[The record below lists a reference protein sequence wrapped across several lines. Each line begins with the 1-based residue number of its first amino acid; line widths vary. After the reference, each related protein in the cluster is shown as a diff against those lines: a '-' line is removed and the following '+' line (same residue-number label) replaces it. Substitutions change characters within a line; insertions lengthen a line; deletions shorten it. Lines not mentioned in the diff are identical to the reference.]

1 MEARMKAKMQFVA
14 MALLSISYFL
24 PAHADLVLTAPPR
37 ESAARGAE
45 LYGPLAQVL
54 TIQLGQTVVYERARD
69 WIEYTTNMK
78 RDSYDIIFDGAH
90 FAAWR
95 MKHLGHAPVA
105 KLPGE
110 LTFLVVTHKADP
122 SVTRLRDLIQGQLC
136 SQASP
141 NLGTM
146 AVLAAFSNPII
157 QPDLYEVANANDVY
171 EAFKS
176 GKCKAA
182 VFQDKYMHRLPD
194 EEKSKLRV
202 LYSSSHY
209 PDQTVT
215 VSKRVTD
222 RQRAVLTE
230 LLTRPSG
237 IAATQELLK
246 QFTKQAKRF
255 DSVRPMEFAGMEALL
270 EGVLWGW

>member
-1 MEARMKAKMQFVA
+1 MNTKTNLVA
-14 MALLSISYFL
+14 LALLSINFFSPVF
-24 PAHADLVLTAPPR
+24 ADLVLTAPPR
-37 ESAARGAE
+37 ESVARGEE

-54 TIQLGQTVVYERARD
+54 TLQLGQTVVYERARD
-69 WIEYTTNMK
+69 WIEYATNMK
-78 RDSYDIIFDGAH
+78 SDLYDIIFDGAH

-110 LTFLVVTHKADP
+110 LTFLVVGRKADP
-122 SVTRLRDLIQGQLC
+122 SLRQLRDLVQGPLC

-146 AVLAAFSNPII
+146 AVLAAFPNPII
-157 QPDLYEVANANDVY
+157 QPDLYEVATANDVY

-182 VFQDKYMHRLPD
+182 IFQDKYMNRLSDD
-194 EEKSKLRV
+194 EKATLKV
-202 LYSSSHY
+202 LFSSSRY

-246 QFTKQAKRF
+246 QFSKQAKRF
-255 DSVRPMEFAGMEALL
+255 DAVRAQELVGMEGLL
-270 EGVLWGW
+270 EGVVWGW

>member
-1 MEARMKAKMQFVA
+1 MNTKIYFVA
-14 MALLSISYFL
+14 LTLFIVTPFSTT
-24 PAHADLVLTAPPR
+24 HADLVLTAPPR
-37 ESAARGAE
+37 ESAARGEE

-54 TIQLGQTVVYERARD
+54 TMQLGQTVVYERARD
-69 WIEYTTNMK
+69 WIEYATHMK
-78 RDSYDIIFDGAH
+78 ADAYDIIFDGAH

-95 MKHLGHAPVA
+95 IKHLGHAPVA

-110 LTFLVVTHKADP
+110 LTFVVVSHKNDP
-122 SVTRLRDLIQGQLC
+122 SLTRLRDLIQGQVC

-146 AVLAAFSNPII
+146 AVLAAFNNPLI

-171 EAFKS
+171 EAFKA

-182 VFQDKYMHRLPD
+182 VFQDKYMNRLS
-194 EEKSKLRV
+194 EAEKANLRV
-202 LYSSSHY
+202 LYSSGHY

-215 VSKRVTD
+215 VSRRVTD

-255 DSVRPMEFAGMEALL
+255 DPVRPKEFAGMEALL

>member
-1 MEARMKAKMQFVA
+1 MEAKSRAVF
-14 MALLSISYFL
+14 SIFFCILFSL
-24 PAHADLVLTAPPR
+24 PAAADLILTSPPR
-37 ESAARGAE
+37 ESAARGEE
-45 LYGPLAQVL
+45 LYGPLAQLL
-54 TIQLGQTVVYERARD
+54 TVQLGQPVVYEHARD
-69 WIEYTTNMK
+69 WIEYSTRMK
-78 RDSYDIIFDGAH
+78 QDKYDIVFDGPH

-95 MKHLGHAPVA
+95 MKHLGHTPVA

-110 LTFLVVTHKADP
+110 LSFVVVSRKEDRTQN
-122 SVTRLRDLIQGQLC
+122 RMRDLISAPLC
-136 SQASP
+136 AQASP

-146 AVLAAFSNPII
+146 AVLAQFTNPLI
-157 QPDLYEVANANDVY
+157 QPDLYEVSNINEVY
-171 EAFKS
+171 ELFKS

-182 VFQDKYMHRLPD
+182 VFQDKFLNKLPI
-194 EEKSKLRV
+194 EEKTKLKIMFN
-202 LYSSSHY
+202 SSRY
-209 PDQTVT
+209 PDQTIT

-246 QFTKQAKRF
+246 QYTKQAKRF
-255 DSVRPMEFAGMEALL
+255 DPVRPQEFAGLETLL

>member
-1 MEARMKAKMQFVA
+1 MSVKIK
-14 MALLSISYFL
+14 
-24 PAHADLVLTAPPR
+24 LVVCASPPR
-37 ESAARGAE
+37 ETAARGEE
-45 LYGPLAQVL
+45 LYAPLAQL
-54 TIQLGQTVVYERARD
+54 LSDQLGVPVVYKRARD
-69 WIEYTTNMK
+69 WIEYSTSMK
-78 RDSYDIIFDGAH
+78 QDKYDIIFDGPH

-95 MKHLGHAPVA
+95 MKHLGHTPVA

-110 LTFLVVTHKADP
+110 LSFVVVSYKDDKKHN
-122 SVTRLRDLIQGQLC
+122 RMRDLINGPLC
-136 SQASP
+136 ALASP

-146 AVLAAFSNPII
+146 AVLAQFTNPLI
-157 QPDLYEVANANDVY
+157 QPDLYEVSNITEVY
-171 EAFKS
+171 EKFKS

-182 VFQDKYMHRLPD
+182 VFQDKFFNKLPV
-194 EEKSKLRV
+194 EEKAHLKVMFTSG
-202 LYSSSHY
+202 HF

-246 QFTKQAKRF
+246 QYTKQAKRF
-255 DSVRPMEFAGMEALL
+255 DSANPQEFTGLEALL

>member
-1 MEARMKAKMQFVA
+1 MKTKMRFVA
-14 MALLSISYFL
+14 FSLLSLGYLL
-24 PAHADLVLTAPPR
+24 PARADLVLTAPPR
-37 ESAARGAE
+37 ESVARGAE

-54 TIQLGQTVVYERARD
+54 TTQLGQTVVYERARD
-69 WIEYTTNMK
+69 WIEYATNMK
-78 RDSYDIIFDGAH
+78 GDAYDIVFDGAH

-110 LTFLVVTHKADP
+110 LTFLVVSRKDDP
-122 SVTRLRDLIQGQLC
+122 SQTRLRDLIQGPLC
-136 SQASP
+136 AQASP

-146 AVLAAFSNPII
+146 AILAQFTNPLI

-171 EAFKS
+171 ENFKS

-182 VFQDKYMHRLPD
+182 VFQDKYMNRLSD
-194 EEKSKLRV
+194 EEKAKLKV
-202 LYSSSHY
+202 VFSSSRY

-230 LLTRPSG
+230 LLTRPAG

-255 DSVRPMEFAGMEALL
+255 DAVKPKEFAGMEALL

>member
-1 MEARMKAKMQFVA
+1 MDIKL
-14 MALLSISYFL
+14 ALVGYAVFSLVFSL
-24 PAHADLVLTAPPR
+24 PATADLVLTSPPR
-37 ESAARGAE
+37 ESAARSEE
-45 LYGPLAQVL
+45 LYGPLAQLL
-54 TIQLGQTVVYERARD
+54 TEQLGVAVVYARARD
-69 WIEYTTNMK
+69 WIEYSSNMK
-78 RDSYDIIFDGAH
+78 RDKYDIIFDGPH

-95 MKHLGHAPVA
+95 MKHLGHTPVA

-110 LTFLVVTHKADP
+110 LSFVVVSHKDDKTQ
-122 SVTRLRDLIQGQLC
+122 TRMRDLISAPLC
-136 SQASP
+136 AQASP

-146 AVLAAFSNPII
+146 AVLAQFTNPLI
-157 QPDLYEVANANDVY
+157 QPDLYEVANVTEVY
-171 EAFKS
+171 ELFKS

-182 VFQDKYMHRLPD
+182 VFQEKFLNKLPP
-194 EEKSKLRV
+194 EERSQLRV
-202 LYSSSHY
+202 MFTSSHY

-222 RQRAVLTE
+222 RQRAVLAE

-246 QFTKQAKRF
+246 QYTKQAKRF
-255 DSVRPMEFAGMEALL
+255 DPVRPQEFSGLEALL

>member
-1 MEARMKAKMQFVA
+1 MGVQMETKINLTIVA
-14 MALLSISYFL
+14 FFCALFSL
-24 PAHADLVLTAPPR
+24 PATADLILTAPPR
-37 ESAARGAE
+37 ESAARGEE
-45 LYGPLAQVL
+45 LYAPLADVL
-54 TIQLGQTVVYERARD
+54 TTQLGQTVVYARARD
-69 WIEYTTNMK
+69 WIEYSTKMK
-78 RDSYDIIFDGAH
+78 QDKYDIIFDGAH

-95 MKHLGHAPVA
+95 IKHLEHTPIA

-110 LTFLVVTHKADP
+110 LTFVVVTHKDDK
-122 SVTRLRDLIQGQLC
+122 TQNRMRDLINAPLC
-136 SQASP
+136 AQASP

-146 AVLAAFSNPII
+146 AVLAYFTNPMI
-157 QPDLYEVANANDVY
+157 QPDLHEVGSLAEVY
-171 EAFKS
+171 EQFKS

-182 VFQDKYMHRLPD
+182 LFQDKFLNKLPV
-194 EEKSKLRV
+194 EEKSKLKV
-202 LYSSSHY
+202 MFTSSRY

-222 RQRAVLTE
+222 RQRVVLAE

-246 QFTKQAKRF
+246 QYTKQAKRF
-255 DSVRPMEFAGMEALL
+255 DPVNPQEFAGLEALL

>member
-1 MEARMKAKMQFVA
+1 MDAKTALVA
-14 MALLSISYFL
+14 FAVFCTTFCL
-24 PAHADLVLTAPPR
+24 PASADDLILTAPPR
-37 ESAARGAE
+37 EPPARSEE
-45 LYGPLAQVL
+45 LYGPLAEL
-54 TIQLGQTVVYERARD
+54 LSTQLGQKVVYSRARD
-69 WIEYTTNMK
+69 WIEYSTRMK
-78 RDSYDIIFDGAH
+78 QDKYDIIFDGPH

-95 MKHLGHAPVA
+95 MKHLGHTPVA

-110 LTFLVVTHKADP
+110 LSFVIVSHKNDK
-122 SVTRLRDLIQGQLC
+122 TQNRMRDLINAPLC
-136 SQASP
+136 AQASP

-146 AVLAAFSNPII
+146 AVLAQFTNPLI
-157 QPDLYEVANANDVY
+157 QPDLYEVANITEVY
-171 EAFKS
+171 ELFKS

-182 VFQDKYMHRLPD
+182 LFQEKFLNRLPP
-194 EEKSKLRV
+194 EEKAQLKIMFN
-202 LYSSSHY
+202 SSRY
-209 PDQTVT
+209 PDQTIT

-246 QFTKQAKRF
+246 QYTKQAKRF
-255 DSVRPMEFAGMEALL
+255 DPARPQEFIGLEALL

>member
-1 MEARMKAKMQFVA
+1 MKAKLTFI
-14 MALLSISYFL
+14 ALTLLNAFSISN
-24 PAHADLVLTAPPR
+24 ARADLVLTAPPR
-37 ESAARGAE
+37 ESVARGAE

-69 WIEYTTNMK
+69 WIEYATNMK
-78 RDSYDIIFDGAH
+78 ADAYDIIFDGAH

-95 MKHLGHAPVA
+95 IKHLGHAPVA

-110 LTFLVVTHKADP
+110 LTFLVVSHKADP
-122 SVTRLRDLIQGQLC
+122 SLTRLRDLIQGQLC

-146 AVLAAFSNPII
+146 AVLAAFTNPLI

-171 EAFKS
+171 TSFKA
-176 GKCKAA
+176 GKCRAA
-182 VFQDKYMHRLPD
+182 VFQDKYMNRLSD
-194 EEKSKLRV
+194 EEKSNLRV
-202 LYSSSHY
+202 LYSSSRY

-230 LLTRPSG
+230 LLTRPAG

-255 DSVRPMEFAGMEALL
+255 DAVQPKEFAGMEALL

>member
-1 MEARMKAKMQFVA
+1 MKTKAGLVSTAF
-14 MALLSISYFL
+14 LSIIVFSI
-24 PAHADLVLTAPPR
+24 ARADLVLTAPPR
-37 ESAARGAE
+37 ESPARGAE

-54 TIQLGQTVVYERARD
+54 TIQLGQTVVYEHARD

-78 RDSYDIIFDGAH
+78 RDAYDIIFDGAH

-95 MKHLGHAPVA
+95 MKHLGHRPVA

-110 LTFLVVTHKADP
+110 LTFLVVGHKDDA
-122 SVTRLRDLIQGQLC
+122 SRTRMRDLIQGPLC

-146 AVLAAFSNPII
+146 AILAQFTNPLI

-182 VFQDKYMHRLPD
+182 VFQDKYMNRLSA
-194 EEKSKLRV
+194 EEKSNLKV
-202 LYSSSHY
+202 LFSSSRY

-246 QFTKQAKRF
+246 QFTKQARRF
-255 DSVRPMEFAGMEALL
+255 DPVQPKEFAGMEALL